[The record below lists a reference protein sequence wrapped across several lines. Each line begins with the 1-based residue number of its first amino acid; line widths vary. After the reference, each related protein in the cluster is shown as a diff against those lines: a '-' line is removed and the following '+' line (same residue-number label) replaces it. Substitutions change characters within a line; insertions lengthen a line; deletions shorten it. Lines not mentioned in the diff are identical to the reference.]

1 MAKKKSIEDYFNY
14 TQPDI
19 DVPEWFKPTAKT
31 KADSLPQTPMMSLL
45 SAVIGPEEYE
55 KEMGRQAARKKS
67 WDQFEKEE
75 FQRSGSKPIGLT
87 TGTPAVDYYNNNP
100 KPAPTYPLS
109 RVIDHDAVD
118 TGPAQYVT
126 MESAPVP
133 VWSAP
138 QPPVPDM
145 YQQAVDLDGR
155 EPAATPVQYE
165 RSAPMNANEDVLSR
179 ISAINAA
186 NGFGGGTPSINS
198 YRAPDQVVN
207 GMPFAQPQ
215 VTQGYPTTTI
225 ASFDPAFVDATT
237 PIIAGH
243 PAGDPTSP
251 AFIPVPSNILKD
263 TVGNS
268 VMSGGN
274 TIGLPVQNAPRGATG
289 GGKGGK

>member
-118 TGPAQYVT
+118 TGPAQYAT

-133 VWSAP
+133 VWQAPAEDYYDFSKRPPATYGSSVVVGRDDTRGMSEQVEAP
-138 QPPVPDM
+138 QGVAFPTWVSPNQVNAPDM
-145 YQQAVDLDGR
+145 YQQAVGLDGK
-155 EPAATPVQYE
+155 EPAATVA
-165 RSAPMNANEDVLSR
+165 S
-179 ISAINAA
+179 
-186 NGFGGGTPSINS
+186 NGFIPMP
-198 YRAPDQVVN
+198 AP
-207 GMPFAQPQ
+207 
-215 VTQGYPTTTI
+215 QG
-225 ASFDPAFVDATT
+225 
-237 PIIAGH
+237 
-243 PAGDPTSP
+243 
-251 AFIPVPSNILKD
+251 NILTD
-263 TVGNS
+263 SSGAP
-268 VMSGGN
+268 VMSGGSAV
-274 TIGLPVQNAPRGATG
+274 GLPNQGPGADP
-289 GGKGGK
+289 GGKGGALTKQVQTQAPGRGSESGGK

>member
-118 TGPAQYVT
+118 TGPAQYAT

-145 YQQAVDLDGR
+145 YQQAVALDGK
-155 EPAATPVQYE
+155 EPAATV
-165 RSAPMNANEDVLSR
+165 APMGPTIEINRGASQDPDPQNGGFDQGGYPNQVRLPHNPNAWDGSPIVR
-179 ISAINAA
+179 DTA
-186 NGFGGGTPSINS
+186 GTPVAS
-198 YRAPDQVVN
+198 
-207 GMPFAQPQ
+207 GTGPF
-215 VTQGYPTTTI
+215 
-225 ASFDPAFVDATT
+225 
-237 PIIAGH
+237 
-243 PAGDPTSP
+243 
-251 AFIPVPSNILKD
+251 
-263 TVGNS
+263 
-268 VMSGGN
+268 
-274 TIGLPVQNAPRGATG
+274 IGLPTQNPALRSPNG
-289 GGKGGK
+289 GGKGGAGGK